1 VTDAPSG
8 DAAAVI
14 DLAAALDRVMGDRAM
29 FLRLLARFAGDYRD
43 LIARLQAAIAAG
55 DTVLAQRIAHTLK
68 GAAGMIEALPL
79 RRLALEAEL
88 ALKADGAAPPAL
100 IDALDCE
107 LTRVLVEV
115 DALLV
120 APAAAPLPVV
130 SSTASPALPVDAR
143 DLARLR
149 AMLDIGDGRAPE
161 LVAPAAAPLPVVSS
175 TASPALPVDARD
187 LARLRAML
195 DIGDGRAPELV
206 ALLRPRLLVTLGADR
221 MAALEKSIERF
232 DFEHALLLLA
242 HAGNA
247 APPELN
253 A

>member
-1 VTDAPSG
+1 VTGAPSG
-8 DAAAVI
+8 DTAAVI

-55 DTVLAQRIAHTLK
+55 DAVLAQRIAHTLK

-79 RRLALEAEL
+79 RRLALDVEL
-88 ALKADGAAPPAL
+88 ALKTHGAAPPAL

-120 APAAAPLPVV
+120 VPDAPALSAAPSMV
-130 SSTASPALPVDAR
+130 SSP
-143 DLARLR
+143 
-149 AMLDIGDGRAPE
+149 
-161 LVAPAAAPLPVVSS
+161 
-175 TASPALPVDARD
+175 LPVDARD

-221 MAALEKSIERF
+221 MAALETAVRRF

-242 HAGNA
+242 HAGV
-247 APPELN
+247 
-253 A
+253 

>member
-1 VTDAPSG
+1 MTGAPSG

-14 DLAAALDRVMGDRAM
+14 DLPAALDRVMGDRAM

-43 LIARLQAAIAAG
+43 LIARLQAAIDAG
-55 DTVLAQRIAHTLK
+55 DAVLAQRIAHTLK
-68 GAAGMIEALPL
+68 GAAGMMEALPL
-79 RRLALEAEL
+79 RRLALEVEL
-88 ALKADGAAPPAL
+88 ALKVDGAAPAAL
-100 IDALDCE
+100 IDALDVE
-107 LTRVLVEV
+107 LARVLVEV

-120 APAAAPLPVV
+120 APDAAPLPVV
-130 SSTASPALPVDAR
+130 SSSMASPALPVDAR

-161 LVAPAAAPLPVVSS
+161 LVV
-175 TASPALPVDARD
+175 
-187 LARLRAML
+187 
-195 DIGDGRAPELV
+195 
-206 ALLRPRLLVTLGADR
+206 LLRPRLLVTLGADR
-221 MAALEKSIERF
+221 MAALETAVRRF

-247 APPELN
+247 SPPDLN

>member
-1 VTDAPSG
+1 MTNAPSG
-8 DAAAVI
+8 DAAVAI

-29 FLRLLARFAGDYRD
+29 FLRLLARFAGDYCD
-43 LIARLQAAIAAG
+43 LIARLHAAIAA
-55 DTVLAQRIAHTLK
+55 DDIVLAQRIAHTLK
-68 GAAGMIEALPL
+68 GAAGMMEALPL
-79 RRLALEAEL
+79 RRLALDAEL
-88 ALKADGAAPPAL
+88 ALKTDGAASAAL

-107 LTRVLVEV
+107 LARVLVEV

-120 APAAAPLPVV
+120 APDAAPLPVV
-130 SSTASPALPVDAR
+130 S
-143 DLARLR
+143 
-149 AMLDIGDGRAPE
+149 
-161 LVAPAAAPLPVVSS
+161 SS

-232 DFEHALLLLA
+232 DFEQALLLLA
-242 HAGNA
+242 QAGNA
-247 APPELN
+247 SPPDLN

>member
-1 VTDAPSG
+1 MTAASTG
-8 DAAAVI
+8 HTAAVI
-14 DLAAALDRVMGDRAM
+14 DLAAGLDRVMGDTAM

-43 LIARLQAAIAAG
+43 LATRLHAALDAG
-55 DTVLAQRIAHTLK
+55 DPVLAQRIAHTLK
-68 GAAGMIEALPL
+68 GAAGMMEALPL
-79 RRLALEAEL
+79 RRLALDVEL
-88 ALKADGAAPPAL
+88 ALKTDGAAPTAL
-100 IDALDCE
+100 IDALDYE

-130 SSTASPALPVDAR
+130 SSTAAPALPVDAR

-149 AMLDIGDGRAPE
+149 TMLDIGDGRAPE
-161 LVAPAAAPLPVVSS
+161 LA
-175 TASPALPVDARD
+175 
-187 LARLRAML
+187 
-195 DIGDGRAPELV
+195 

-242 HAGNA
+242 HAGDA
-247 APPELN
+247 APLDLN

>member
-55 DTVLAQRIAHTLK
+55 DAVLAQRIAHTLK
-68 GAAGMIEALPL
+68 GAAGMMEALPL
-79 RRLALEAEL
+79 RRLALEVEL
-88 ALKADGAAPPAL
+88 ALKTDGAAPPAL
-100 IDALDCE
+100 INALDCE
-107 LTRVLVEV
+107 LTRVLVQV

-130 SSTASPALPVDAR
+130 SSTAK
-143 DLARLR
+143 
-149 AMLDIGDGRAPE
+149 
-161 LVAPAAAPLPVVSS
+161 AA
-175 TASPALPVDARD
+175 PALPVDARD

-242 HAGNA
+242 QAGNA
-247 APPELN
+247 SPLDLN

>member
-1 VTDAPSG
+1 VTNAPSG
-8 DAAAVI
+8 DAAVAI
-14 DLAAALDRVMGDRAM
+14 DLSAALDRVMGDRAI

-43 LIARLQAAIAAG
+43 LIARLHAAIVA
-55 DTVLAQRIAHTLK
+55 DDIVLAQRIAHTLK
-68 GAAGMIEALPL
+68 GAAGMMEALPL
-79 RRLALEAEL
+79 RRLALEVEL
-88 ALKADGAAPPAL
+88 ALKGDGAAPPAL

-115 DALLV
+115 DAL
-120 APAAAPLPVV
+120 
-130 SSTASPALPVDAR
+130 
-143 DLARLR
+143 
-149 AMLDIGDGRAPE
+149 

-242 HAGNA
+242 QAGNA
-247 APPELN
+247 SPLDLN

>member
-1 VTDAPSG
+1 MTGAPSG
-8 DAAAVI
+8 DAATVI
-14 DLAAALDRVMGDRAM
+14 DLETALDRVMGDRAM

-43 LIARLQAAIAAG
+43 LIPRLQAAIATG
-55 DTVLAQRIAHTLK
+55 DAVLAQRIAHTLK
-68 GAAGMIEALPL
+68 GAAGMMEAPPL
-79 RRLALEAEL
+79 RHLALDVEL
-88 ALKADGAAPPAL
+88 ALKKDGAAPAAL
-100 IDALDCE
+100 IDALDVE
-107 LTRVLVEV
+107 LTRVLMEV

-120 APAAAPLPVV
+120 APDAVALPVV

-143 DLARLR
+143 DL
-149 AMLDIGDGRAPE
+149 
-161 LVAPAAAPLPVVSS
+161 
-175 TASPALPVDARD
+175 T
-187 LARLRAML
+187 RLRAML

-242 HAGNA
+242 QAGA
-247 APPELN
+247 APAPDLN

>member
-1 VTDAPSG
+1 MTGAPSG

-29 FLRLLARFAGDYRD
+29 FLRLLARFAADYRD
-43 LIARLQAAIAAG
+43 LIARLQAAIDAG
-55 DTVLAQRIAHTLK
+55 DAVLAQRIAHTLK
-68 GAAGMIEALPL
+68 GAAGMMEALPL
-79 RRLALEAEL
+79 RRLALDAEL
-88 ALKADGAAPPAL
+88 ALKTDGAASAAL

-107 LTRVLVEV
+107 LARVLVEV

-120 APAAAPLPVV
+120 APDAAPLAVV
-130 SSTASPALPVDAR
+130 S
-143 DLARLR
+143 
-149 AMLDIGDGRAPE
+149 
-161 LVAPAAAPLPVVSS
+161 SS

-242 HAGNA
+242 QADA
-247 APPELN
+247 ASPPDLN

>member
-1 VTDAPSG
+1 VTGAPSG
-8 DAAAVI
+8 DAAAAI
-14 DLAAALDRVMGDRAM
+14 DLATALDRVMGDRAM

-43 LIARLQAAIAAG
+43 LIPRLQAAIAAG

-68 GAAGMIEALPL
+68 GAAGMMEALPL
-79 RRLALEAEL
+79 RRLALDAEL
-88 ALKADGAAPPAL
+88 ALKTDGAASAAL

-107 LTRVLVEV
+107 LARVLVEV

-120 APAAAPLPVV
+120 APDAAPLPVV
-130 SSTASPALPVDAR
+130 S
-143 DLARLR
+143 
-149 AMLDIGDGRAPE
+149 
-161 LVAPAAAPLPVVSS
+161 SS

-221 MAALEKSIERF
+221 MEALETAVGRF

-247 APPELN
+247 SPPDLN

>member
-1 VTDAPSG
+1 MTGAPSG
-8 DAAAVI
+8 DAAAAI
-14 DLAAALDRVMGDRAM
+14 DLATALDRVMGDRAM

-43 LIARLQAAIAAG
+43 LIPRLQAAIAAG

-68 GAAGMIEALPL
+68 GAAGMMEALPL
-79 RRLALEAEL
+79 RRLALDAEL
-88 ALKADGAAPPAL
+88 ALKTDGAAPPAL
-100 IDALDCE
+100 IDALDVE
-107 LTRVLVEV
+107 LGRVLVEV

-120 APAAAPLPVV
+120 APDAAPLPVV
-130 SSTASPALPVDAR
+130 S
-143 DLARLR
+143 
-149 AMLDIGDGRAPE
+149 
-161 LVAPAAAPLPVVSS
+161 SS

-247 APPELN
+247 SPPDLS

>member
-1 VTDAPSG
+1 MTDAPSG

-55 DTVLAQRIAHTLK
+55 DAVLAQRIAHTLK

-88 ALKADGAAPPAL
+88 ALKADGAAPAAL

-120 APAAAPLPVV
+120 APAAAPLSEV
-130 SSTASPALPVDAR
+130 SSTA
-143 DLARLR
+143 
-149 AMLDIGDGRAPE
+149 
-161 LVAPAAAPLPVVSS
+161 
-175 TASPALPVDARD
+175 PALPVDARD

-242 HAGNA
+242 QAGNA
-247 APPELN
+247 SPLDLN

>member
-1 VTDAPSG
+1 VTGAPSG

-14 DLAAALDRVMGDRAM
+14 DLETALDRVMGDRAM

-43 LIARLQAAIAAG
+43 LIPRLQAAIATG
-55 DTVLAQRIAHTLK
+55 DAVLAQRIAHTLK
-68 GAAGMIEALPL
+68 GAAGMMEAIPL
-79 RRLALEAEL
+79 RHLALDVEL
-88 ALKADGAAPPAL
+88 ALKKDGAAPAAL
-100 IDALDCE
+100 IDALDVA
-107 LTRVLVEV
+107 LTRVLMEV

-120 APAAAPLPVV
+120 APDAAALPVV

-143 DLARLR
+143 DL
-149 AMLDIGDGRAPE
+149 
-161 LVAPAAAPLPVVSS
+161 
-175 TASPALPVDARD
+175 T
-187 LARLRAML
+187 RLRAML

-242 HAGNA
+242 QAGA
-247 APPELN
+247 APAPDLN

>member
-1 VTDAPSG
+1 MTGAPSG
-8 DAAAVI
+8 DTAAAI
-14 DLAAALDRVMGDRAM
+14 DLAAGLDRVMGDRAM
-29 FLRLLARFAGDYRD
+29 FLR
-43 LIARLQAAIAAG
+43 
-55 DTVLAQRIAHTLK
+55 VLAQRIAHTLK

-79 RRLALEAEL
+79 RRLALEVEL
-88 ALKADGAAPPAL
+88 ALKADGAAPAAL
-100 IDALDCE
+100 IDALNCE

-120 APAAAPLPVV
+120 AP
-130 SSTASPALPVDAR
+130 D
-143 DLARLR
+143 
-149 AMLDIGDGRAPE
+149 
-161 LVAPAAAPLPVVSS
+161 AAPLPVVSS

-221 MAALEKSIERF
+221 MAALERSIERF

-242 HAGNA
+242 DAGNA
-247 APPELN
+247 STPDLN

>member
-1 VTDAPSG
+1 VTNAPSG

-55 DTVLAQRIAHTLK
+55 DAVLAQRIAHTLK

-88 ALKADGAAPPAL
+88 ALKADGAAPAAL

-120 APAAAPLPVV
+120 APAAAPLSEV
-130 SSTASPALPVDAR
+130 SSTA
-143 DLARLR
+143 
-149 AMLDIGDGRAPE
+149 
-161 LVAPAAAPLPVVSS
+161 
-175 TASPALPVDARD
+175 PALPVDARD

-242 HAGNA
+242 QAGNA
-247 APPELN
+247 SPPDLN

>member
-1 VTDAPSG
+1 MTAAASG

-14 DLAAALDRVMGDRAM
+14 DLETALDRVMGDRAM

-43 LIARLQAAIAAG
+43 LIPRLQAAIATSDA
-55 DTVLAQRIAHTLK
+55 VLAQRIAHTLK
-68 GAAGMIEALPL
+68 GAAGMMEALPL
-79 RRLALEAEL
+79 RHLALDVEL
-88 ALKADGAAPPAL
+88 ALKKDGAAPAAL
-100 IDALDCE
+100 IDALDVE
-107 LTRVLVEV
+107 LTRVLMEV

-120 APAAAPLPVV
+120 APDAAALPVV

-143 DLARLR
+143 DL
-149 AMLDIGDGRAPE
+149 
-161 LVAPAAAPLPVVSS
+161 
-175 TASPALPVDARD
+175 T
-187 LARLRAML
+187 RLRAML

-242 HAGNA
+242 QAGA
-247 APPELN
+247 APAPDLN